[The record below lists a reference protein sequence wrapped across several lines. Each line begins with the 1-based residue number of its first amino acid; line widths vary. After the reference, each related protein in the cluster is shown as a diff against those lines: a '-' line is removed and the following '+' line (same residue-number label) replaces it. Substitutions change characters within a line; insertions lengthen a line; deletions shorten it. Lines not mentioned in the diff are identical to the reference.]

1 MSVGIYMTDPPQ
13 SGASPLPHL
22 DLHKVWRPCTASMHH
37 EPASG
42 TAPTPQTFAPPP
54 EIRQPKTPKPR
65 IPGLFAVWSV
75 FFRATWPVW
84 HAPCNNPD
92 TTQFRGPWYRQAEN
106 PLFTPGVLDANR
118 VALHTAFGNLGTGR
132 PGIPSLTPKPLASPR
147 FGSPGTGRP
156 GTPSFI
162 ALGDGSPAASGH
174 PPPRPST
181 PRATAEPPPG
191 SAASPHRSCARASSH
206 PCR

>member
-1 MSVGIYMTDPPQ
+1 VGGGLLPPTFGPPHGLSIVHRFNAPCSSIAHTFQ
-13 SGASPLPHL
+13 ARNQRFVKKTLNLENTKAPYSGALRFLEKFFCTTQPL
-22 DLHKVWRPCTASMHH
+22 
-37 EPASG
+37 
-42 TAPTPQTFAPPP
+42 
-54 EIRQPKTPKPR
+54 
-65 IPGLFAVWSV
+65 
-75 FFRATWPVW
+75 W
-84 HAPCNNPD
+84 HAPCNNPS

>member
-1 MSVGIYMTDPPQ
+1 MHRFNAPCTSIAHAFQASSKHRSKNIENPENNEAPY
-13 SGASPLPHL
+13 SGALRFL
-22 DLHKVWRPCTASMHH
+22 
-37 EPASG
+37 E
-42 TAPTPQTFAPPP
+42 
-54 EIRQPKTPKPR
+54 
-65 IPGLFAVWSV
+65 V
-75 FFRATWPVW
+75 FFGTPWPLW
-84 HAPCNNPD
+84 HAPCNNPC
-92 TTQFRGPWYRQAEN
+92 TTQFRGPWYRQAET

-118 VALHTAFGNLGTGR
+118 IALHTALGNLGTGR

-174 PPPRPST
+174 QLLPPSN

-191 SAASPHRSCARASSH
+191 SAASRRRSCARASSRPFH
-206 PCR
+206 

>member
-1 MSVGIYMTDPPQ
+1 MSVDIYMTDPPQ

-75 FFRATWPVW
+75 FFEQLGQCGTRPAITLIQPS
-84 HAPCNNPD
+84 
-92 TTQFRGPWYRQAEN
+92 
-106 PLFTPGVLDANR
+106 
-118 VALHTAFGNLGTGR
+118 FGDLGTGR
-132 PGIPSLTPKPLASPR
+132 PRIPSLHPGCLMRTASR
-147 FGSPGTGRP
+147 
-156 GTPSFI
+156 
-162 ALGDGSPAASGH
+162 
-174 PPPRPST
+174 ST
-181 PRATAEPPPG
+181 PLSGTSVQAGRGFPL
-191 SAASPHRSCARASSH
+191 
-206 PCR
+206 

>member
-1 MSVGIYMTDPPQ
+1 MHRFNAPCSSIAHTFQARGKPLVKKMLNPENTKAPY
-13 SGASPLPHL
+13 SGALRFL
-22 DLHKVWRPCTASMHH
+22 MKLFGTVWR
-37 EPASG
+37 
-42 TAPTPQTFAPPP
+42 
-54 EIRQPKTPKPR
+54 
-65 IPGLFAVWSV
+65 
-75 FFRATWPVW
+75 VW
-84 HAPCNNPD
+84 HAPCNNPC

-174 PPPRPST
+174 RPPRPST

-191 SAASPHRSCARASSH
+191 SAASPHRPCARASSH